1 MKDKQLVAVPLE
13 DNDKELQAV
22 RMLANQ
28 AAVDY
33 CKNTEFVDHL
43 DGGDPKATIHNLR
56 MMAYAHGY
64 EAAWKATKLFS
75 ESVKRE
81 GH

>member
-1 MKDKQLVAVPLE
+1 MKDEKLTATPLE
-13 DNDKELQAV
+13 EDNKEWQAV
-22 RMLANQ
+22 RILANK
-28 AAVDY
+28 AALDY

-43 DGGDPKATIHNLR
+43 GGGDPKATIHNLR

-64 EAAWKATKLFS
+64 EAAWKHTKMFS
-75 ESVKRE
+75 KDLKRE

>member
-1 MKDKQLVAVPLE
+1 MSDEKIKAIGLE
-13 DNDKELQAV
+13 DTDKELAAI
-22 RMLANQ
+22 RLLANQ
-28 AAVDY
+28 AALDY
-33 CKNTEFVDHL
+33 CKNTEFVCNL
-43 DGGDPKATIHNLR
+43 GGGDPKATIHNLR

-75 ESVKRE
+75 KDLKRE